1 MVLPPDMSTSHILL
15 QLLRNH
21 TGNWISGERLS
32 RELGVTRS
40 AVWKHVSRLRRD
52 GYTIASAPRKGY
64 RLTQTTPLLLPEEVQ
79 SGLRTRYFGQGKVL
93 YLEATDST
101 NTRARELANRGAP
114 EGTLV
119 VAEKQ
124 TAGRGRKGRVWHSP
138 EQEGIYLSLILRPKI
153 SPLEAP
159 KITLLA
165 GIAAAESILSLAD
178 IDVHIKW
185 PNDILI
191 GNRKV
196 AGVLTEIAS
205 DLDEVSHVVTGLG
218 MNVNVRAFPPELQDV
233 ATSLYLEI
241 GRPVDRSAL
250 VRTFLER
257 YEPHYTTFLE
267 GRTDAI
273 LERWKALSRTL
284 GSRIGVEISGRRIT
298 GVARNIERDGSLI
311 LETPDGK
318 MHRVFSGD
326 LETL

>member
-1 MVLPPDMSTSHILL
+1 MSTLQNLL
-15 QLLRNH
+15 QILRTH
-21 TGNWISGERLS
+21 PGDWISGERLS

-52 GYTIASAPRKGY
+52 GYAITSAPRKGY
-64 RLTQTTPLLLPEEVQ
+64 RLTQTTPLLLPEEIQ
-79 SGLRTRYFGQGKVL
+79 SGLRTRYFGKGKIV
-93 YLEATDST
+93 YLETTDST
-101 NTRARELANRGAP
+101 NTRARELANRGTP

-119 VAEKQ
+119 MAEEQ

-138 EQEGIYLSLILRPKI
+138 EKGGIYLSLILRPKI

-191 GNRKV
+191 GKRKV

-218 MNVNVRAFPPELQDV
+218 INANVREFPPELQDV
-233 ATSLYLEI
+233 ATSLALEI
-241 GRPVDRSAL
+241 GRPVDRAAL
-250 VRTFLER
+250 VRAFLEP
-257 YEPHYTTFLE
+257 YEHYYTIFLQ
-267 GRTDAI
+267 GRTDVL

-284 GSRIGVEISGRRIT
+284 GSRIAVEISGKRIT
-298 GVARNIERDGSLI
+298 GMARDIERDGSLM

-318 MHRVFSGD
+318 THRVFSGD
-326 LETL
+326 LETV

>member
-1 MVLPPDMSTSHILL
+1 MSTLQTLL
-15 QLLRNH
+15 QILRTH
-21 TGNWISGERLS
+21 AGDWISGEDLS
-32 RELGVTRS
+32 HELGVTRS

-52 GYTIASAPRKGY
+52 GYAITSAPRKGY
-64 RLTQTTPLLLPEEVQ
+64 RLTQTTPLLLPEEIQ
-79 SGLRTRYFGQGKVL
+79 SGLRTRHFGNRKIV
-93 YLEATDST
+93 YLETTDST
-101 NTRARELANRGAP
+101 NTRARELANRGIP

-119 VAEKQ
+119 VAEEQ

-138 EQEGIYLSLILRPKI
+138 EKGGIYLSLILRPKI

-191 GNRKV
+191 GKRKV

-218 MNVNVRAFPPELQDV
+218 INANVREFPAELQDV
-233 ATSLYLEI
+233 ATSLALEI
-241 GRPVDRSAL
+241 GRPVDRAAL
-250 VRTFLER
+250 VRAFLER
-257 YEPHYTTFLE
+257 YEHYYTIFLQ
-267 GRTDAI
+267 GRTNTI

-284 GSRIGVEISGRRIT
+284 GSRIAVEISGKRIT
-298 GVARNIERDGSLI
+298 GMARDIERDGSLI

-318 MHRVFSGD
+318 THRVFSGD
-326 LETL
+326 LETV